1 MSWRDS
7 DRAWLLQ
14 DQHPEGAITMTQYVG
29 LDVSMKETK
38 LHVLDDA
45 GKRVWRGCC
54 ATEPAA
60 IAAAVRRY
68 APAAVRIGLETGPL
82 TTWLWTAL
90 TAEGLPMVCLDAR
103 HAKRALDMKVNKTDA
118 NDAEGLAHLV
128 RAGWYREVR
137 VKGRSA
143 MLTKALLGAR
153 SQLLGISLALENQ
166 IRGLLKTF
174 GRIVPKGAGG
184 LFEKH
189 VRALITDDSEIAAVI
204 MPLLQARQVAR
215 SNCAALDRRLVRSV
229 QKNAA
234 CRMLMT
240 MPGVGPITAIAYVAA
255 LEKPET
261 FKRSR
266 AVAAWLGLTP
276 RRFQSGEVDYDG
288 HISRR
293 GDSQLRALLYEAAT
307 VLLTRVRMESTLRRW
322 GLMLWKRLG
331 FKRAATAL
339 ARKMAVVLHAMWKSG
354 TAFDSKLGAA
364 TA

>member
-1 MSWRDS
+1 
-7 DRAWLLQ
+7 
-14 DQHPEGAITMTQYVG
+14 MTHYVG

-38 LHVLDDA
+38 LHVLDEA
-45 GKRVWRGCC
+45 GQRVWRGRC
-54 ATEPAA
+54 ATEPTA

-137 VKGRSA
+137 VKSRNA
-143 MLTKALLGAR
+143 MLAKALLGAR
-153 SQLLGISLALENQ
+153 SQLLSMSLALENQ
-166 IRGLLKTF
+166 IRGILKTF

-184 LFEKH
+184 LFEKN
-189 VRALITDDSEIAAVI
+189 VRALITDDAAIAAVI
-204 MPLLQARQVAR
+204 MPLLQARGMAR
-215 SNCAALDRRLVRSV
+215 SKCAALDRRLIGSV
-229 QKNAA
+229 QADVT
-234 CRMLMT
+234 CRRLMT
-240 MPGVGPITAIAYVAA
+240 MPGVGPLTAVAYVAA
-255 LEKPET
+255 LEKPDT

-266 AVAAWLGLTP
+266 AVGAWLGLTP

-293 GDSQLRALLYEAAT
+293 GDRQLRALLYEAAA
-307 VLLTRVRMESTLRRW
+307 VLLTRVRKESALRRS

-339 ARKMAVVLHAMWKSG
+339 ARRMAVVLHAMWKSG
-354 TAFDSKLGAA
+354 TPFNPTLGAA
-364 TA
+364 TP